1 MTEQTTALEERAV
14 AYLRNLERGDFDAA
28 ISLCTDDATV
38 WHSDGSGDQTLAE
51 NIAGM
56 VKQAAA
62 MKTMRYDITRQLSR
76 PNEVLQQ
83 HVVTVEMTDG
93 MRGTVH
99 AATYFRFDGDLIER
113 IEEYA
118 SFVSNG

>member
-1 MTEQTTALEERAV
+1 MTEQTTTLEDRAL
-14 AYLRNLERGDFDAA
+14 AYLRNLESGDFDAA

-51 NIAGM
+51 NVAGM
-56 VKQAAA
+56 RQQAAA
-62 MKTMRYDITRQLSR
+62 MKSMHYDITRQFSR

-83 HVVTVEMTDG
+83 HAVTVEMNDG

-99 AATYFRFDGDLIER
+99 AAAYFRFDGDLIDR

-118 SFVSNG
+118 SFVPNT